1 MIKTNSFDEI
11 LNKKIGFSKFQFFSL
26 SLLSLAMLN
35 NGVHL
40 LFNSLLNPIIRKE
53 NSYSSFQITLI
64 TSSFYFGTVIG
75 SLLAGIISDKFGRK
89 YTFIYSSLFQF
100 LISVCFVAC
109 HTYNSNLI
117 LRFMAGVIFGINFP
131 IINALSSEITPT
143 KYRGIV
149 SILVNF
155 SLTIGKL
162 YGCFLFYLYYENM
175 EKGDW
180 RSMMGH
186 SSFTCLF
193 AFILS
198 FYFVEE
204 SPRFLCA
211 TEKFEKSFE
220 ILNLMGRK
228 NNNNWVDIDIE
239 EKKSLTNWQKEN
251 FNKIPKK
258 TNSFFTLLNPE
269 NRRVTLCLWFIW
281 IAGNVLMYG
290 QMAVIFIFLII
301 YPI

>member
-1 MIKTNSFDEI
+1 MINFDDI

-26 SLLSLAMLN
+26 SLLSLVMIN

-40 LFNSLLNPIIRKE
+40 LFNSLLNPIIKKE
-53 NSYSSFQITLI
+53 NSYTSFQITLL
-64 TSSFYFGTVIG
+64 TSSFYFGMVIG

-100 LISVCFVAC
+100 IVSICFVDC

-117 LRFMAGVIFGINFP
+117 LRFMAGFIFGINFP
-131 IINALSSEITPT
+131 LINALSSEMTPT

-149 SILVNF
+149 SIIVNF

-162 YGCFLFYLYYENM
+162 YGCFIFYLYYENM

-180 RSMMGH
+180 RSMMGL
-186 SSFTCLF
+186 SCFTCLF

-198 FYFVEE
+198 FYFIEE

-211 TEKFEKSFE
+211 SEKFEKSFE
-220 ILNLMGRK
+220 ILNLMGKK
-228 NNNNWVDIDIE
+228 NNINWVDIDVE

-251 FNKIPKK
+251 LKK
-258 TNSFFTLLNPE
+258 VQTKNNSLLTLLEPE

-281 IAGNVLMYG
+281 ISGNVLMYG
-290 QMAVIFIFLII
+290 QMAVILIFLIA